1 MGGPG
6 LQKFF
11 LGLRASVWSKTK
23 GGRAPG
29 PLPWIR
35 HCYWPRH
42 SIHKNKQTPS
52 PKICIAFV
60 FHFSCVLQ
68 SSQEKLKTLER
79 FRVKFT
85 AIGKRQTRDSSWK
98 CLKDEQVKTDLLQD
112 RFYVGG
118 KTRDIAIQLVLQQ
131 CCKTC
136 CTFFLA
142 RFSVPLR
149 TDLWNQ
155 GSCSLTSNFRSA
167 LSGGS

>member
-85 AIGKRQTRDSSWK
+85 ANGKRQTRDSSSK
-98 CLKDEQVKTDLLQD
+98 CLKDEQVKTDKIILINRTGMRLLSFCC
-112 RFYVGG
+112 RSERAWSER
-118 KTRDIAIQLVLQQ
+118 TRQL
-131 CCKTC
+131 
-136 CTFFLA
+136 
-142 RFSVPLR
+142 
-149 TDLWNQ
+149 
-155 GSCSLTSNFRSA
+155 SNRQKIT
-167 LSGGS
+167 L